1 MKGVIGMKKHIGI
14 ILLSAVILIGG
25 CKVNSAGDGVN
36 LVMDTAEAESVPEAL
51 RERNSA
57 EVCPETTQ
65 EAVKTAEEAAKSTG
79 EASETAENTPETSEK
94 SIETAWEFAE
104 TQSTNEEVSVKLAA
118 QAEGYVTETSRFSGT
133 LTGSFSTA
141 AKLEVEIDVPF
152 GKQCIIDRNGRV
164 TIPKEG
170 RQEDDTVYAYFAD
183 YEYYTEDVI
192 AEFTDGFRDE
202 ESLYEMTATKEQ
214 TDSGEDFYIEI
225 SRFYEDSSFTQVSN
239 TFAEGIYILEN
250 GHHMVWRYINRNQ
263 FEEDVFLSDAVKSL
277 KSVKFTEYIPDQSEI
292 DQAELDAII
301 EALIQAGEIQTEF
314 PWRTEVADARSFDE
328 RTTLDLRKSGEPNV
342 LDVTVSGG
350 NVTIRDMLNI
360 HVLHT
365 DVAGRFGSPV
375 EVDGTSEGAVITFS
389 VDKRNMKNVPMQ
401 NLIVLHY
408 NGEDAWYDELPSKVD
423 ESLSIVS
430 AKTDGDG
437 CYLLA
442 DLYEWYSV
450 WGFPIPEGSEHI
462 IENYGETE

>member
-51 RERNSA
+51 TERNSS

-79 EASETAENTPETSEK
+79 EASETAEKTPETSEK

-164 TIPKEG
+164 TIPNEG
-170 RQEDDTVYAYFAD
+170 WHEDDTVYAYFAD

-214 TDSGEDFYIEI
+214 TDSGEDFYI
-225 SRFYEDSSFTQVSN
+225 
-239 TFAEGIYILEN
+239 
-250 GHHMVWRYINRNQ
+250 
-263 FEEDVFLSDAVKSL
+263 
-277 KSVKFTEYIPDQSEI
+277 
-292 DQAELDAII
+292 
-301 EALIQAGEIQTEF
+301 
-314 PWRTEVADARSFDE
+314 
-328 RTTLDLRKSGEPNV
+328 
-342 LDVTVSGG
+342 
-350 NVTIRDMLNI
+350 
-360 HVLHT
+360 
-365 DVAGRFGSPV
+365 
-375 EVDGTSEGAVITFS
+375 
-389 VDKRNMKNVPMQ
+389 
-401 NLIVLHY
+401 
-408 NGEDAWYDELPSKVD
+408 
-423 ESLSIVS
+423 
-430 AKTDGDG
+430 
-437 CYLLA
+437 
-442 DLYEWYSV
+442 
-450 WGFPIPEGSEHI
+450 
-462 IENYGETE
+462 